1 MKVLAVGATG
11 PNAGLVLPELLA
23 RDVVVRALV
32 RDERRAAAARAAGAQ
47 ETAVADLTKPETLSA
62 AVRGVDGVFH
72 LNPAFAPD
80 EAAMGVAMVRAA
92 TEAGVS
98 KFVFSSVYHPSMS
111 LTNHAGKRPVEEA
124 LYDSG
129 MDFTIL
135 QPAMFVQMLTSLW
148 QGAIQHGVMAGP
160 YSHDAKMS
168 YVDYRDV
175 AEVAAAAFVRED
187 LAFGTFELS
196 ATGMLTRTDL
206 AALATALLGR
216 PVHAQTTGFDRSTMP
231 PGLVGDAMARM
242 LAAYDAHGFAGG
254 NDLVLRTLLGRPPRT
269 VSAFLAELAR

>member
-11 PNAGLVLPELLA
+11 PYAGLVLPELLA
-23 RDVVVRALV
+23 RGVVVRALV
-32 RDERRAAAARAAGAQ
+32 RDERRAATARAAGAE
-47 ETAVADLTKPETLSA
+47 ETAVGDLTRPETLSA

-80 EAAMGVAMVRAA
+80 EAAMGVGMVHAA
-92 TEAGVS
+92 ADAGVAR
-98 KFVFSSVYHPSMS
+98 FVFSSVYHPSMS

-135 QPAMFVQMLTSLW
+135 QPAMFMQMLSGLW
-148 QGAIQHGVMAGP
+148 RSAVQHGVMAGP
-160 YSHDAKMS
+160 YSQDARMT

-175 AEVAAAAFVRED
+175 AEVAAAAFVRDD

-196 ATGMLTRTDL
+196 AAGMLSRTDL
-206 AALATALLGR
+206 AAIATELLGR
-216 PVHAQTTGFDRSTMP
+216 PVHARTTGVDRSAMP
-231 PGLVGDAMARM
+231 RGPSGDAMARM
-242 LAAYDAHGFAGG
+242 LAQYDAHGFAGG
-254 NDLVLRTLLGRPPRT
+254 NDLVLRAVLHRPPRT
-269 VSAFLAELAR
+269 VRDFFTELAA